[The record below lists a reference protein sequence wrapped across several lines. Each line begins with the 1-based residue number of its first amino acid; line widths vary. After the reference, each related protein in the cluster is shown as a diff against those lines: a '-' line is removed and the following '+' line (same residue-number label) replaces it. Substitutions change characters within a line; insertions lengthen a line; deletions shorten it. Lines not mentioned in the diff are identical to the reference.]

1 MSDAIPNSILDFVR
15 ADRRRDGLWA
25 TKLAYYLMWF
35 EYLAISPS
43 YEIARRI
50 RSDTL
55 RDIDR
60 ERMPADIDDVLAVY
74 DDLHDV
80 QRTLFPVWWRKY
92 GLSHFGYEGS
102 PPRVTKVGDLF
113 HDKINGVEPRRM
125 RRFIENGWVDQG
137 KQRSVLVAIPTGLPT
152 GRITRQVNAIL
163 NKLDESERMLQP
175 PRAKYPLLGQ
185 RHHKET
191 MFRYLGAIWLRTA
204 APRWAL
210 WRVGARSGVSDT
222 YSPELDPKAKV
233 VSGQQVYDREMLT
246 ILTSRALLR
255 GRMIAEN
262 AARGRFP
269 SYVPCVDAM
278 LFDYPPLYKQIS
290 SRKRWQKAEKK
301 RLAPGRS

>member
-1 MSDAIPNSILDFVR
+1 MSNTIPTSILDFMKPE
-15 ADRRRDGLWA
+15 RRREGLWA
-25 TKLAYYLMWF
+25 TKIAYYLMWF

-50 RSDTL
+50 RTNTL
-55 RDIDR
+55 KDIDR
-60 ERMPADIDDVLAVY
+60 ESVPADIDDVLAVY
-74 DDLHDV
+74 DDLQNV
-80 QRTLFPVWWRKY
+80 QRTLFPVWWRNY

-113 HDKINGVEPRRM
+113 HDKIDGAAPKRM

-137 KQRSVLVAIPTGLPT
+137 KQRSIVLAIPVGLPR
-152 GRITRQVNAIL
+152 GRITRQVNAVL
-163 NKLDESERMLQP
+163 NRLEKEERVLQP

-185 RHHKET
+185 RHHRET
-191 MFRYLGAIWLRTA
+191 LFRYLGAIWIKAA
-204 APRWAL
+204 APRWEL

-233 VSGQQVYDREMLT
+233 IPGQGRYDREMLT
-246 ILTSRALLR
+246 SLTSRALLR
-255 GRMIAEN
+255 GRLISEN

-269 SYVPCVDAM
+269 SYEPCVDAVQ
-278 LFDYPPLYKQIS
+278 FDYPSLYKQIS